1 MLRLI
6 EAHLPSW
13 ERASALCE
21 AYLENLSWFFRPV
34 DREQIVEELIP
45 SVYKN
50 RRSHAASLEEL
61 DFHEL
66 SALLM
71 VFSVGA
77 VADLT
82 LEPYND
88 EAEKFFHLSRAA
100 ISLKPIFDGS
110 SFAGVQAVALMGAYD
125 LFACRKPSLEGS
137 WNMLNLAM
145 LLAGSVSIPIKST
158 TQWKL
163 IDDINRLVCVSP
175 DSITHAFVI
184 QISNT
189 FQTET
194 PLDGD

>member
-1 MLRLI
+1 MRTSSALPAHVTNISRGFPFSSLDIDAHDVLKLI

-50 RRSHAASLEEL
+50 RRSYAASLEEL

-145 LLAGSVSIPIKST
+145 LLAGSVRSSMY
-158 TQWKL
+158 
-163 IDDINRLVCVSP
+163 RLLNGS
-175 DSITHAFVI
+175 
-184 QISNT
+184 
-189 FQTET
+189 
-194 PLDGD
+194 

>member
-145 LLAGSVSIPIKST
+145 LLAGSVSISIN
-158 TQWKL
+158 Q
-163 IDDINRLVCVSP
+163 IDHSVEANKRL
-175 DSITHAFVI
+175 
-184 QISNT
+184 Q
-189 FQTET
+189 
-194 PLDGD
+194 